1 MGFKNQAGLN
11 VSNYY
16 GARDTG
22 GAVGV
27 ETTGGSEMTV
37 SVQITGAS
45 IADGFVPPVVIPKG
59 ALLKEA
65 VLRVDEAFVLGGTS
79 PTIQIGLAGS
89 VATNNMELSEAEL
102 EAIGTKVPAE
112 VGNGTFAPTS
122 ATGVVAAAK
131 LAIALG
137 GTSPTVSATVGKAT
151 LILKFTN
158 RAKA

>member
-27 ETTGGSEMTV
+27 ETTGGSELTV

-79 PTIQIGLAGS
+79 PTIKIGLAGS
-89 VATNNMELSEAEL
+89 VATNNMELSKTEL

-112 VGNGTFAPTS
+112 VGNGTFDPAS
-122 ATGVVAAAK
+122 ATGVTAAAK